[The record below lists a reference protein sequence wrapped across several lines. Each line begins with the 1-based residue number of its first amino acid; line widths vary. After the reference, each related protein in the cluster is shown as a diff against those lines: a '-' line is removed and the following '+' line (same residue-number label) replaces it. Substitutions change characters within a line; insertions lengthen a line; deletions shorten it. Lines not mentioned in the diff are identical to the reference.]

1 MKKILSIFLM
11 VTMILSVAN
20 VVSYAA
26 TNFNAEIVLTDNE
39 ISVSGSGV
47 KSIKGIVTVRID
59 APNGNIFNI
68 NQIKADENGDF
79 QYKVQLLDTD
89 EAGDYK
95 VTVFTRET
103 TVKISDSVYY
113 LSEGRKTEITDNIN
127 DAADNL
133 SDYKREL
140 DIEKFS
146 DSEII
151 NAVNMLSWLKTT
163 SDYSFE
169 EIKTVI
175 IRSKTVWNGIK
186 ACNENNLT
194 GFLKTNSDVLFEN
207 EEIQTKYNSLSSANK
222 RAVNALVLDSTYLDY
237 DELRTAI
244 KNSVNTV
251 SQNIQKRLINIQG
264 DINVNVISIA
274 GNGIKTARKI
284 VTLKITDENGNIIN
298 INQILADADGTFNY
312 SVALDD
318 NDNSGKYNVYA
329 YSREIDEIAALNDLY
344 YLNKYDRDNIVNNI
358 KNAVSALDIET
369 ILTNNAANMGFSE
382 LSANDIKSASIIL
395 KNYVPQ
401 GGYTYETICSE
412 IGESKKLMDEL
423 NKEDWSTLDGFITDN
438 GDKLLSGVN
447 EYSIYKSIAGV
458 ANRNKICKT
467 VMYSAPF
474 ENLEKFR
481 TAFSNAVSA
490 GNLPLPLIP
499 GGGGGGGG
507 SSSSK
512 GGSSSSAISGVNQY
526 NTVPAGYE
534 SRGFNDLA
542 NHEWASASIEGLLTK
557 GIVANAP
564 DGNFR
569 PQDNIT
575 REEFIKLLVSAFALT
590 DSTAS
595 CNFSDVPSDSWYYV
609 YVASAYKNNITKGI
623 NENYFGTGTDI
634 KRQEM
639 ASLAYRV
646 IKNLNLDIN
655 ATGDARIF
663 DDEANIADYAK
674 EAVSVMQK
682 AGVINGDET
691 GNFRPEG
698 SATRAEAAKVIYML
712 LESTG
717 R

>member
-1 MKKILSIFLM
+1 MKKILSIFLL
-11 VTMILSVAN
+11 VTMILSLASYG
-20 VVSYAA
+20 SYAA
-26 TNFNAEIVLTDNE
+26 TDFNAEISLIDKE
-39 ISVSGSGV
+39 ISISGGGI

-59 APNGNIFNI
+59 SPNGNIFNI
-68 NQIKADENGDF
+68 NQIKADENGNF
-79 QYKVQLLDTD
+79 NYTLQLLDTD
-89 EAGDYK
+89 DTGDYK

-103 TVKISDSVYY
+103 TDKISDSLYY
-113 LSEGRKTEITDNIN
+113 LSEGRKTEITDNLN
-127 DAADNL
+127 DEPDDL
-133 SDYKREL
+133 YDYRREL
-140 DIEKFS
+140 DIENFS
-146 DSEII
+146 DSDID
-151 NAVNMLSWLKTT
+151 NAVNMLSWLKTD
-163 SDYSFE
+163 SDFSFE

-175 IRSKTVWNGIK
+175 KRSKTVWNGIK

-207 EEIQTKYNSLSSANK
+207 EEIQIKYNSLSSANK

-237 DELRTAI
+237 DELRTAV
-244 KNSVNTV
+244 KTAVNTI

-298 INQILADADGTFNY
+298 INQIMAEDDGTFNY
-312 SVALDD
+312 SVSLDD
-318 NDNSGKYNVYA
+318 NDNSGNYTVYA
-329 YSREIDEIAALNDLY
+329 YSREIDEIAVVKDLY
-344 YLNKYDRDNIVNNI
+344 YLNKTTRDSITNNI
-358 KNAVSALDIET
+358 KNAVSVLDIET
-369 ILTNNAANMGFSE
+369 ILTNNAVNMGFSE
-382 LSANDIKSASIIL
+382 LSANDIKSASIVL

-412 IGESKKLMDEL
+412 IRESKRLMDEL

-438 GDKLLSGVN
+438 GDKLLSGLN
-447 EYSIYKSIAGV
+447 EYPIYKSISGA

-467 VMYSAPF
+467 IMYSAPF

-481 TAFSNAVSA
+481 TVFTNAVLA
-490 GNLPLPLIP
+490 GNLPLPLLP
-499 GGGGGGGG
+499 GGGGGT
-507 SSSSK
+507 SSK
-512 GGSSSSAISGVNQY
+512 GGTSSAIDGFNQY
-526 NTVPAGYE
+526 GTVPSGAE
-534 SRGFNDLA
+534 SNGFIDLT
-542 NHEWASASIEGLLTK
+542 NYKWAEESINGLLERGVIST
-557 GIVANAP
+557 AA
-564 DGNFR
+564 DGKYR
-569 PQDNIT
+569 PQDNVT

-590 DSTAS
+590 DSGAQ
-595 CNFSDVPSDSWYYV
+595 CNFSDVPTDSWYYV
-609 YVASAYKNNITKGI
+609 YVASAYKNNITQGI
-623 NENYFGTGTDI
+623 TETTFGTGSDI

-646 IKNLNLDIN
+646 IKNMNLEIKAD
-655 ATGDARIF
+655 AEEKVFGDS
-663 DDEANIADYAK
+663 ANIADYAK

-712 LESTG
+712 LASTG